1 MLIKDNG
8 NVIKVY
14 VMLWFFL
21 LAKKV
26 IKESDNVETKLT
38 VKIDELNNL
47 LQHSLKLSLLKL
59 LLNKKEITEK
69 EFFILRKVIK
79 KQHFR
84 LKS

>member
-1 MLIKDNG
+1 M
-8 NVIKVY
+8 
-14 VMLWFFL
+14 
-21 LAKKV
+21 

-38 VKIDELNNL
+38 VKSDELNNL

-69 EFFILRKVIK
+69 EFFILREVIK

>member
-1 MLIKDNG
+1 M
-8 NVIKVY
+8 
-14 VMLWFFL
+14 
-21 LAKKV
+21 
-26 IKESDNVETKLT
+26 ETKLT
-38 VKIDELNNL
+38 VKSDELNNL

-69 EFFILRKVIK
+69 EFFILKEVIK